1 MNKNKMW
8 IVLIFGILWS
18 IVMSMNNKGVIEN
31 YENNGIVDDLDLSP
45 TTSFCQSTNSGK
57 NMEESCNSLTYDNC
71 SKVSCCGWLKSKTK
85 TKCVYGNKSGPIFKT
100 VDGEPLEVE
109 EYYHNN
115 ICYGK
120 NCKKNEL

>member
-8 IVLIFGILWS
+8 IVLIFGIIW
-18 IVMSMNNKGVIEN
+18 IVLCANNKRLIES
-31 YENNGIVDDLDLSP
+31 YENNVIDLDFDLSP
-45 TTSFCQSTNSGK
+45 ATSFCQLTNSGK

-71 SKVSCCGWLKSKTK
+71 NQVSCCGWLKSKLK
-85 TKCVYGNKSGPIFKT
+85 TTCVYGNKAGPIFT
-100 VDGEPLEVE
+100 TMDGKPLEMD

-115 ICYGK
+115 ICYGT